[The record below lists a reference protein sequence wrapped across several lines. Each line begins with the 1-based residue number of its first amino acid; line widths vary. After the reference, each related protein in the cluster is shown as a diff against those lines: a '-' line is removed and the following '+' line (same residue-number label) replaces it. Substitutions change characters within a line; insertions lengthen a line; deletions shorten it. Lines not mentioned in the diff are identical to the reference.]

1 MDTRGVKYIGS
12 KAALLTEITAFVEE
26 QCPNELPRTLL
37 DVFTGTTRVAQAFRG
52 KGWKVSTSDL
62 SWASEAYSHAFILR
76 TTESG
81 TRIPAF
87 IERLRALEGVPGWI
101 TTNYCDVI
109 SAVGAGIVK
118 MWKPENG
125 RKADTMRDQ
134 IQAWL
139 AAGECTQHEAMIL
152 VACLI
157 FALDKVD
164 SSVGVQQAYL
174 KTWAAR
180 ASNPVELVDLPF
192 PTGPVGEHTVGN
204 ALSITYQPATVAYID
219 PPYSAHSYST
229 YYHIWDSI
237 TRWDKPAVGLKTNRR
252 IDRVSSA
259 AEYDESMSSA
269 WNSKRTALTSFL
281 ALIERL
287 PARFVLISY
296 NDESLVPL
304 DTLVASLKEKY
315 ASAVVKKIPY
325 KRNIMAQIGNA
336 AAADEHKTANNE
348 VLIWIEKTSVQA

>member
-1 MDTRGVKYIGS
+1 METRGIKYIGS
-12 KAALLTEITAFVEE
+12 KAALLTEIITFVEE
-26 QCPNELPRTLL
+26 QCPTGLPKTLI

-52 KGWKVSTSDL
+52 KGWQLSSSDL
-62 SWASEAYSHAFILR
+62 SWASEAYAHAFLLR
-76 TTESG
+76 TAESG
-81 TRIPAF
+81 ARIPAF
-87 IERLRALEGVPGWI
+87 IERLRALAGTPGWI

-109 SAVGAGIVK
+109 SAVGAGVIK

-125 RKADTMRDQ
+125 RKADAIRDQ
-134 IQAWL
+134 IHGWL
-139 AAGECTQHEAMIL
+139 QTGECTQHEAMIL

-180 ASNPVELVDLPF
+180 ASNPLELVDLPF
-192 PTGPVGEHTVGN
+192 PPGPIGRHTVGN
-204 ALSITYQPATVAYID
+204 ALTITYEPATVAYID

-269 WNSKRTALTSFL
+269 WNSKRTALASFL
-281 ALIERL
+281 TLIERL
-287 PARFVLISY
+287 PARFVLVSY

-304 DTLVASLKEKY
+304 DTLVASLRATY
-315 ASAVVKKIPY
+315 TSVVVKMIPY

-348 VLIWIEKTSVQA
+348 VLIWIGKGL

>member
-1 MDTRGVKYIGS
+1 MDTRGIKYIGS
-12 KAALLTEITAFVEE
+12 KAALLTEITTFVQE
-26 QCPNELPRTLL
+26 QCPTELPQTFI
-37 DVFTGTTRVAQAFRG
+37 DVFTGTTRVAQAFRS
-52 KGWKVSTSDL
+52 KGWQVSTSDL
-62 SWASEAYSHAFILR
+62 SWASEAYAHAFVLR
-76 TTESG
+76 TAESG
-81 TRIPAF
+81 ARISAF
-87 IERLRALEGVPGWI
+87 IERLRALDGQSGWI

-109 SAVGAGIVK
+109 SAAGAGVIK

-125 RKADTMRDQ
+125 RKADAMRDQ

-180 ASNPVELVDLPF
+180 ASNPLELADIPF
-192 PTGPVGEHTVGN
+192 PTGPVGSHHVGN
-204 ALSITYQPATVAYID
+204 ALTIEYAPATVAYID

-269 WNSKRTALTSFL
+269 WNSKRTALPSFV
-281 ALIERL
+281 ALIARL
-287 PARFVLISY
+287 PARYVLVSY

-304 DTLVASLKEKY
+304 ETLLTALRAAYSSV
-315 ASAVVKKIPY
+315 VVKIIPY
-325 KRNIMAQIGNA
+325 RRNIMAQIGNA
-336 AAADEHKTANNE
+336 AAAEEHKTENSE
-348 VLIWIEKTSVQA
+348 VLIWISKGL

>member
-1 MDTRGVKYIGS
+1 V
-12 KAALLTEITAFVEE
+12 EEFVEE
-26 QCPNELPRTLL
+26 QCPTGFNKTLI
-37 DVFTGTTRVAQAFRG
+37 DVFTGTTRVAQAFRS
-52 KGWKVSTSDL
+52 KGWKLSTSDL

-76 TTESG
+76 TAESG
-81 TRIPAF
+81 ARIPAF
-87 IERLRALEGVPGWI
+87 IERLRALEGVAGWI

-125 RKADTMRDQ
+125 RKADAMRDQ
-134 IQAWL
+134 IQTWL
-139 AAGECTQHEAMIL
+139 QTGECNTHEAMIL

-180 ASNPVELVDLPF
+180 ASQPIELVDLPF
-192 PTGPVGEHTVGN
+192 HPGPPGEHTVGN
-204 ALSITYQPATVAYID
+204 ALTIDYQPATVAYID

-259 AEYDESMSSA
+259 PEYDESMSSA
-269 WNSKRTALTSFL
+269 WNSKRTALTSFIT
-281 ALIERL
+281 LIERL
-287 PARFVLISY
+287 PARFVVISY
-296 NDESLVPL
+296 NDESIVPL
-304 DTLVASLKEKY
+304 QTLLTALGEVY
-315 ASAVVKKIPY
+315 NRVVVKMIPY

-348 VLIWIEKTSVQA
+348 VLIWINKGV